1 MREQSDTM
9 QALGR
14 AGRRAG
20 YHLIQ
25 AVIEGLKAVEAV
37 FEEVSKIGDKRGPR
51 RPRSLHEPGSISN
64 DRRTTSDSDPTN

>member
-1 MREQSDTM
+1 MSERSDAM

-37 FEEVSKIGDKRGPR
+37 FEEMSTIGDREQPEAKSPE
-51 RPRSLHEPGSISN
+51 ST
-64 DRRTTSDSDPTN
+64 RTRIEVE

>member
-1 MREQSDTM
+1 M
-9 QALGR
+9 QALSR

-37 FEEVSKIGDKRGPR
+37 FEEMSRIGDKD
-51 RPRSLHEPGSISN
+51 EPETTAEGA
-64 DRRTTSDSDPTN
+64 RTRIEVE

>member
-1 MREQSDTM
+1 M

-37 FEEVSKIGDKRGPR
+37 FEEVSRIGDKDASESEEPPR
-51 RPRSLHEPGSISN
+51 TRIEIE
-64 DRRTTSDSDPTN
+64 

>member
-1 MREQSDTM
+1 MREQSEAM

-37 FEEVSKIGDKRGPR
+37 FEEVSKIGDKESSETEEAPR
-51 RPRSLHEPGSISN
+51 TRIEIE
-64 DRRTTSDSDPTN
+64 

>member
-37 FEEVSKIGDKRGPR
+37 FEEVSKIGDKQ
-51 RPRSLHEPGSISN
+51 
-64 DRRTTSDSDPTN
+64 DPTTEDPPRTRIDIE

>member
-37 FEEVSKIGDKRGPR
+37 FEEVSKIGDKQAPTAEEPPR
-51 RPRSLHEPGSISN
+51 TRIDIE
-64 DRRTTSDSDPTN
+64 

>member
-1 MREQSDTM
+1 MREQSDAM

-37 FEEVSKIGDKRGPR
+37 FEEMSRIGDKDEPDTPDEGPR
-51 RPRSLHEPGSISN
+51 TKIEVE
-64 DRRTTSDSDPTN
+64 